1 MIVSDDDAVVLIG
14 LESTLRFETNFFFL
28 CSTVM
33 QDELETAMRNVGITS
48 LDEASPDLVH
58 TGDVDHLVPASRA
71 HPYARAIAKGRR
83 DSKI

>member
-1 MIVSDDDAVVLIG
+1 
-14 LESTLRFETNFFFL
+14 
-28 CSTVM
+28 M

-83 DSKI
+83 RDSKI